1 MRNKNLIA
9 ALAIVVT
16 LISVYQLYFTL
27 RGSAI
32 DNDIIAPRAEA
43 AVAAAK
49 ADTTANYTEAEL
61 DSVYKVVETLVK
73 DSLRDKEMGIFGAT
87 YEDVKRKEL
96 NLGLDLQ
103 GGMHI
108 TLIVSPEGIIKAM
121 AGSKREAKALTDV
134 LTATNDAQLTN
145 SAKYTQ
151 IFYNQYLENGGE
163 EGKLYALFYSR
174 SNKNGINREST
185 DEAIIA
191 LIDKELDDAIDR
203 SVIVLRSRVDAFGA
217 SQPIINTV
225 KATGRIEVEL
235 PGVDDKKKVELQVSK
250 VAKLEFLEVA
260 EDQNAQA
267 IIARIYN
274 EILAMETEKR
284 DRSIATSTSATEGDT
299 ISEEEPLVNDEDQG
313 SLVNLDDEDTTGL
326 VEGGDAGVD
335 SLTLAAQN
343 QELGTLMQNYLTL
356 VPFSQNSFKISTDKA
371 YKTRMKLY
379 LSMERVKRHIP
390 LGYELLWGEDDK
402 DAQTRQ
408 PNGRQKLYIVKRG
421 RLGAPLLDGNVVV
434 SARENI
440 DPLSGKAL
448 VSMTMNTEG
457 TKEWARISKEFIALD
472 KRVAVVLDGYVY
484 SAPGF
489 NDVIKTG
496 SSQISGDFD
505 LAEAKDL
512 ADVLNAGRLPAPT
525 IIERIVTVGP
535 SLGAEAIQSGL
546 WSLAIGLGLVVLFM
560 IGYYNKGGLI
570 ANIALLFNLFFIL
583 GILSTP
589 AIGAALTLPGMAG
602 IVLTIGM
609 SIDANVLVF
618 ERIREEIK
626 LGKPVKAAI
635 DGGYQKAFWTI
646 FDANVTTLIAAAI
659 LYSMG
664 DGLVKGF
671 AITLMI
677 GIFCSFFSAV
687 YITRLIVELMTATK
701 ETANISFTT
710 ALSKNLFQN
719 MKVNFVD
726 KRKMAYLAST
736 IVIVAG
742 IAVMATNG
750 LNLGVAFKG
759 GRSYVV
765 KFDEDVQAS
774 VVKSDLRAV
783 FGDDGVETKTFNG
796 DDQLMITTSYMVDKT
811 GIDADND
818 VEAKLFEG
826 LSTYSNPQIMQSITV
841 GATIADDIIRSS
853 IIAIALALM
862 AVFAYILIR
871 FRKWQFGLGALAAL
885 FHDVLVVLSVFA
897 FARLAGFSFEIDEVF
912 VAAILTIV
920 GYSINDTVVVFD
932 RVKEGLHRVSNKSA
946 LRDSLNTALNGTLS
960 RTLMTSVTTLIVI
973 IVLFI
978 FGGEALAGFSF
989 ALLVGVLVGTYSSVF
1004 VATPIVLDTTKDEH
1018 LIAKK
1023 ED

>member
-9 ALAIVVT
+9 ALAIIVT

-27 RGSAI
+27 RGDTI
-32 DNDIIAPRAEA
+32 DSDIIAPRAEA
-43 AVAAAK
+43 AMTAAK
-49 ADTTANYTEAEL
+49 ADTAANYTEAEL
-61 DSVYKVVETLVK
+61 DSIYKTVLTLAQ
-73 DSLRDKEMGIFGAT
+73 DSLRDTEMGIFGAT
-87 YEDVKRKEL
+87 YADIKRKEL

-121 AGSKREAKALTDV
+121 AGSKRQGKELNEVIA
-134 LTATNDAQLTN
+134 ATNKAQLTN

-163 EGKLYALFYSR
+163 EGKLYTLFYSR
-174 SNKNGINREST
+174 SNKNGITRESS
-185 DEAIIA
+185 DESIVT

-203 SVIVLRSRVDAFGA
+203 SVIILRSRVDAFGA

-225 KATGRIEVEL
+225 KATGRIEIEL
-235 PGVDDKKKVELQVSK
+235 PGVEDKKKVELQVSK

-267 IIARIYN
+267 IIAGVYN
-274 EILAMETEKR
+274 EILAIETEKR
-284 DRSIATSTSATEGDT
+284 DRQTAATTDEIVGDT
-299 ISEEEPLVNDEDQG
+299 AVDTGLLLENEDEELVDLGDE
-313 SLVNLDDEDTTGL
+313 VDTTGL
-326 VEGGDAGVD
+326 VEGGSQGPD
-335 SLTLAAQN
+335 SLTLNAQN
-343 QELGTLMQNYLTL
+343 QELSQLMQSYLTL
-356 VPFSQNSFKISTDKA
+356 VPFSQTSFKVSTDKA

-390 LGYELLWGEDDK
+390 LGYELLWGENDK
-402 DAQTRQ
+402 DKNGVA
-408 PNGRQKLYIVKRG
+408 NGRQKLYIVKRG
-421 RLGAPLLDGNVVV
+421 RLGEPLLDGSVVV
-434 SARENI
+434 NARADQ
-440 DPLSGKAL
+440 DPTSGQL
-448 VSMTMNTEG
+448 YVSMTMNTEG
-457 TKEWARISKEFIALD
+457 TREWAQISEEYMNNG
-472 KRVAVVLDGYVY
+472 KRVAVVLDNYVY
-484 SAPGF
+484 SAPVF
-489 NDVIKTG
+489 RSKIANG
-496 SSQISGDFD
+496 SSQISGDFGQE
-505 LAEAKDL
+505 EAKDL
-512 ADVLNAGRLPAPT
+512 ANVLNAGRLPAPT

-535 SLGAEAIQSGL
+535 SLGAEAIQSGI

-560 IGYYNKGGLI
+560 VGYYNKGGLI
-570 ANIALLFNLFFIL
+570 ANVALLFNLFFIL

-635 DGGYQKAFWTI
+635 DSGYSKAFWTI
-646 FDANVTTLIAAAI
+646 FDANVTTLLAAAI

-671 AITLMI
+671 AVTLMI

-687 YITRLIVELMTATK
+687 YITRLIVELMTMK
-701 ETANISFTT
+701 KDTANISFTT
-710 ALSKNLFQN
+710 GLSKNLFQN
-719 MKVNFVD
+719 LSINFVD
-726 KRKMAYLAST
+726 KRRMAYLTSAV
-736 IVIVAG
+736 VIIAG
-742 IAVMATNG
+742 VVVMVTNG
-750 LNLGVAFKG
+750 LNLGVAFEG

-774 VVKSDLRAV
+774 VVKSDLKSV
-783 FGDDGVETKTFNG
+783 FGEDGVETKTFNG
-796 DDQLMITTSYMVDKT
+796 DDQLQITTSFMVDAT
-811 GIDADND
+811 GIDADNE
-818 VEAKLFEG
+818 VEAKLLAG
-826 LSTYSNPQIMQSITV
+826 LSKYKNPNIVQSITV
-841 GATIADDIIRSS
+841 GPTIADDIIRSS
-853 IIAIALALM
+853 IIAIVLALM

-871 FRKWQFGLGALAAL
+871 FRRWQFGLGALAAL
-885 FHDVLVVLSVFA
+885 FHDVLIVLSIFA
-897 FARLAGFSFEIDEVF
+897 FARLAGLSFEIDEVF
-912 VAAILTIV
+912 IAAVLTIV

-932 RVKEGLHRVSNKSA
+932 RVKEGLHRVSDKSG

-973 IVLFI
+973 IVLLV

-1018 LIAKK
+1018 LITKT